1 MLLLYKSLKQEK
13 CRNKNE
19 ELADE
24 INQKMNLDNKSKSNK
39 QKEKTE
45 KKILFFKYIYIYGLL

>member
-45 KKILFFKYIYIYGLL
+45 KKILFFKYIYGLL